1 MRTMTTHAMNNQEV
15 ALLRNELEMLMQE
28 RQILLRVAGAAAL
41 LAANLDV
48 ASMPRDQQTVD
59 VAEILGESLNG
70 LSEETLNDALQKV
83 QAKIEA

>member
-1 MRTMTTHAMNNQEV
+1 
-15 ALLRNELEMLMQE
+15 LLRNELEMLMQE

>member
-1 MRTMTTHAMNNQEV
+1 MTTHAMNSQEV

-41 LAANLDV
+41 LVANLDV
-48 ASMPRDQQTVD
+48 ATMPNDRQTVD

-70 LSEETLNDALQKV
+70 LPEETLNDALKKV
-83 QAKIEA
+83 QAKIKA

>member
-1 MRTMTTHAMNNQEV
+1 MTTHAMNNQEV